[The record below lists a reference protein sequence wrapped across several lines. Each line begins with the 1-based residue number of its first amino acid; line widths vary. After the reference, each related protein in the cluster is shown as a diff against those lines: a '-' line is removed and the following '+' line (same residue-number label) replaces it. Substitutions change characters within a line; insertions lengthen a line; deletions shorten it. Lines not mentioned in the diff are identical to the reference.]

1 MMYSKHLKSAFLS
14 LIFLTL
20 FSTNLMAQ
28 NTASWYGKNHHN
40 KRTASGELFNMYGM
54 TAAHR
59 TIKFGTRVK
68 VTNTR
73 NNKSVIVRI
82 TDRGPFVKG
91 RIIDLSYAAAKEIGI
106 SGTGPVKIDIVD

>member
-1 MMYSKHLKSAFLS
+1 
-14 LIFLTL
+14 
-20 FSTNLMAQ
+20 MAE

-68 VTNTR
+68 VTNLK
-73 NNKSVIVRI
+73 NNRSVIVTI
-82 TDRGPFVKG
+82 NDRGPFVKG
-91 RIIDLSYAAAKEIGI
+91 RIIDLSYAAGQQIGMNGTAKVSLEII
-106 SGTGPVKIDIVD
+106 N

>member
-20 FSTNLMAQ
+20 FSTNLMAE

-68 VTNTR
+68 VTNLK
-73 NNKSVIVRI
+73 NNRSVIVTI
-82 TDRGPFVKG
+82 NDRGPFVKG
-91 RIIDLSYAAAKEIGI
+91 RIIDLSYAAGQQIGMDGTAKVSLEII
-106 SGTGPVKIDIVD
+106 N

>member
-1 MMYSKHLKSAFLS
+1 
-14 LIFLTL
+14 
-20 FSTNLMAQ
+20 MAE

-68 VTNTR
+68 VTNLK
-73 NNKSVIVRI
+73 NNRSVIVTI
-82 TDRGPFVKG
+82 NDRGPFVKG
-91 RIIDLSYAAAKEIGI
+91 RIIDLSYAAGQQIGMDGTAKVSLEII
-106 SGTGPVKIDIVD
+106 N

>member
-1 MMYSKHLKSAFLS
+1 MYSKHLKSAFLS

-20 FSTNLMAQ
+20 FSTNLMAE

-68 VTNTR
+68 VTNLK
-73 NNKSVIVRI
+73 NNRSVIVTI
-82 TDRGPFVKG
+82 NDRGPFVKG
-91 RIIDLSYAAAKEIGI
+91 RIIDLSYAAGQQIGMDGTAKVSLEII
-106 SGTGPVKIDIVD
+106 N